1 MEILSYIVVGMFI
14 EHFIGLAGKIVEI
27 TYNYIKR

>member
-27 TYNYIKR
+27 AYNYIKR